1 MIEDKHVIDL
11 LPAYALGSLEED
23 EADQVSEHLT
33 GCSLCQSEFAAYQ
46 SVANQLALAG
56 VESDPP
62 PDLKNQLFNQLGIP
76 QFTTTHEA
84 SSDGWRLAPR
94 ILSAWSFASL
104 LLIVAL
110 AVGSIYM
117 WQRIIRLEQAARPGG
132 MYSFALNGTENIPD
146 AAGYLIVGADGRN
159 GAIIVDKLPPLDAE
173 FEYQLWLIRDGE
185 FTSGAVLAV
194 DEMGYSGRRV
204 SAPDNLLTYSAASV
218 TVEPAGGSNHPT
230 GEIVLAG
237 TLSRP

>member
-84 SSDGWRLAPR
+84 SSDGWGTAH
-94 ILSAWSFASL
+94 
-104 LLIVAL
+104 LIGMELREPFINRGTCGGQYLHVA
-110 AVGSIYM
+110 A
-117 WQRIIRLEQAARPGG
+117 
-132 MYSFALNGTENIPD
+132 
-146 AAGYLIVGADGRN
+146 
-159 GAIIVDKLPPLDAE
+159 
-173 FEYQLWLIRDGE
+173 
-185 FTSGAVLAV
+185 
-194 DEMGYSGRRV
+194 
-204 SAPDNLLTYSAASV
+204 
-218 TVEPAGGSNHPT
+218 HH
-230 GEIVLAG
+230 
-237 TLSRP
+237 